1 MDSGAHEGET
11 ESFQLANRL
20 IERALK
26 HLYERGACGVCVA
39 RVLAR
44 HAACQAEDTMGRA
57 EAIKM
62 FEDIIITLR
71 ENDIPAPPSQTH

>member
-1 MDSGAHEGET
+1 MDSGTHEGET
-11 ESFQLANRL
+11 ESFRLANQL

-26 HLYERGACGVCVA
+26 RLYERGACGVCVA
-39 RVLAR
+39 RILAL
-44 HAACQAEDTMGRA
+44 HAASQAEDTMGRA

-71 ENDIPAPPSQTH
+71 ENDISAPPSQTH